1 MQQLNFPNMPEGYM
15 ENAQG
20 DLVRVEQIRP
30 IDMARHELVLEKV
43 SKAKAMQEQL
53 KALKNELMDDVD
65 AFCDMSVERYGVKR
79 IGGKKGNVSLTS
91 FDGRFQIQRQ
101 VSEYLSF
108 DEGLQAAK
116 LLIDECL
123 RDWMQGSRP
132 ELSVMVD
139 YAFQVDKE
147 GRINTSRILGL
158 RRLEIQEPRWQR
170 AMQAIGDSLQVT
182 DTRSYVRVYERDSKG
197 KYNAISLDMAAL

>member
-43 SKAKAMQEQL
+43 SKVKVMQEKL

-65 AFCDMSVERYGVKR
+65 AFVDMSVERYGVKR
-79 IGGKKGNVSLTS
+79 LGGKKGNVSLTS

-116 LLIDECL
+116 MLIDECL

-182 DTRSYVRVYERDSKG
+182 DTRSYVRVYERDGKG